1 MLSWLRDHPENA
13 GGAQPVHNE
22 FYAKNYVT
30 RHLPAFGLSLLSQ
43 RRREVRA
50 FCCIPPSVP
59 IPYVDTRD
67 HNAPNTPIF
76 CRILFRTLPSSYST
90 ASSLSRTV
98 GAAKL
103 NATISALSFA
113 VDVCLPCS
121 GNALALLLALADDYD
136 RVVDDFGFGRCFVAE
151 MLECTE
157 YR

>member
-30 RHLPAFGLSLLSQ
+30 RHLPAFDLSLLSQ
-43 RRREVRA
+43 RRREARA
-50 FCCIPPSVP
+50 FCCIPSSVP

-67 HNAPNTPIF
+67 HNAPDTPLF
-76 CRILFRTLPSSYST
+76 CRILFRTLPSSRST
-90 ASSLSRTV
+90 ASSSSRTL

-103 NATISALSFA
+103 TATVSALSFA

-121 GNALALLLALADDYD
+121 SNALALLLALTDNYD
-136 RVVDDFGFGRCFVAE
+136 RVVDDFGFGCCFVAD
-151 MLECTE
+151 MLE
-157 YR
+157 